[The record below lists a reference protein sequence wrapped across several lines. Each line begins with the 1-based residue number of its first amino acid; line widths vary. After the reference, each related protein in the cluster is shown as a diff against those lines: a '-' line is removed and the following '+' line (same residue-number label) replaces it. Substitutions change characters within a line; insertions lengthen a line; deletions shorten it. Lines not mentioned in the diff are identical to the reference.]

1 MKKKPF
7 ASNAKKKP
15 QDQSYKQFKKVGIMH
30 GVQLKKGKWQVEKE
44 AKKKARVPGEP
55 KKKQQGGE
63 PYVQTPENI
72 GNAIVLSKASGK
84 SWDQVA
90 EEMGQSKVHVAKKA
104 REHFINNQEG
114 KQILKSVLLENAI
127 AFGSQ
132 AGEKIEELNGM
143 QSVVAAGIMTQR
155 FVDLDK
161 HDQNSN
167 QTIDLEEVAK
177 AGRLI
182 EQLEQQI
189 PIEATGIPE
198 DVIDLT

>member
-1 MKKKPF
+1 MQNMKSPKKKKPTDTSH
-7 ASNAKKKP
+7 A
-15 QDQSYKQFKKVGIMH
+15 QFKKVGVMN

-44 AKKKARVPGEP
+44 AKKKIPGDP
-55 KKKQQGGE
+55 KRKQGDQKPPIPPNAANQIILAKAGG
-63 PYVQTPENI
+63 Q
-72 GNAIVLSKASGK
+72 
-84 SWDQVA
+84 SWEQVA
-90 EEMGQSKVHVAKKA
+90 QEFGVTKDLVARKA

-127 AFGSQ
+127 AFGGQ

-161 HDQNSN
+161 HDQNTN

-177 AGRLI
+177 AGRII
-182 EQLEQQI
+182 EQLEQQL
-189 PIEATGIPE
+189 PTESLGIPE
-198 DVIDLT
+198 DIIDLS